1 MTVKSYVTVAS
12 ARLDHYLE
20 EEIMGHRIRS
30 LLGLAAL
37 LALVAGCVQ
46 QQVTPTPPAVTLL
59 SGDALAPV
67 DPALVNAPLEITG
80 SSTVYPLTARMVEEF
95 NAEGS
100 RSQIDVK
107 VTGTSG
113 GFRSFCNGDPIE
125 IVNASRPITEK
136 ELAACRAIGREP
148 VGFQVGVDALA
159 VVVNR
164 QNTFVE
170 SLSFADLLQIFSG
183 RYRAWNEVN
192 PAYPAEPIKIFSPG
206 VDSGTFD
213 FFVEKVLGGDRLLL
227 PAIPGAVLSEDD
239 VELMTGIENNPYA
252 IGYFSYSYYIRDE
265 ERLRAL
271 AIDAGNGP
279 VAPSLDTVSN
289 GSYPLTRPL
298 FIYTDRQTLQT
309 NVAAAAFI
317 SYYLQHASEVIREVG
332 YFATSDAVAND
343 AQKTL
348 VAALR

>member
-1 MTVKSYVTVAS
+1 M
-12 ARLDHYLE
+12 
-20 EEIMGHRIRS
+20 
-30 LLGLAAL
+30 
-37 LALVAGCVQ
+37 
-46 QQVTPTPPAVTLL
+46 
-59 SGDALAPV
+59 
-67 DPALVNAPLEITG
+67 
-80 SSTVYPLTARMVEEF
+80 EEF

-100 RSQIDVK
+100 RSPIDVK

-113 GFRSFCNGDPIE
+113 GFRSFCSGDPVD
-125 IVNASRPITEK
+125 IVNASRPINEK

-159 VVVNR
+159 LVVSR

-170 SLSFADLLQIFSG
+170 SLSSADLLQIFSG

-213 FFVEKVLGGDRLLL
+213 FFVERVLGGDRLLL
-227 PAIPGAVLSEDD
+227 PVIPGAVLSEDD
-239 VELMTGIENNPYA
+239 VELMRGIESTPYA
-252 IGYFSYSYYIRDE
+252 IGYFGYSYYIHDQGQ
-265 ERLRAL
+265 LRAI
-271 AIDAGNGP
+271 AVDAGNGP
-279 VAPSLDTVSN
+279 VAPSLETVSN
-289 GSYPLTRPL
+289 GAYPLARPL

-317 SYYLQHASEVIREVG
+317 SYYLQHANEVIREVG

-348 VAALR
+348 VAMLR